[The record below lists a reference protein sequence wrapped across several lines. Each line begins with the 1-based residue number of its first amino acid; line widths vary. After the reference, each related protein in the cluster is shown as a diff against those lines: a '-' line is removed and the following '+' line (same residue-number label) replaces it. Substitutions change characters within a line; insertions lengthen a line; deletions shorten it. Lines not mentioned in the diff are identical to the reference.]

1 MPPGMVW
8 VPGGTFQMGDDVYP
22 EEGPTHSVTVTGFFM
37 DAHEVTNAEF
47 AAFVTATGYRTIA
60 ERGVLSVTR
69 PDMPAE
75 MLSPGAAV
83 FSSTAKGEAP
93 VWHYVDGAS
102 WRHPLGPGSSIE
114 KRDQYPVVA
123 VALADAQAYAVWKG
137 AMLPTEAQWEWAAMA
152 ADPKAPREHHQ
163 PTKANTWQG
172 PFPEEDTG
180 ADGYR
185 GLAPVA
191 RFAPNRL
198 GLFDLIG
205 NVWEWTSTPW
215 SKEPPARRVIKG
227 GSYLCSSTFCRRYRA
242 GARQPQEADL
252 ATCHLGF
259 RTVRAAATQKA
270 SKN

>member
-1 MPPGMVW
+1 MVW
-8 VPGGTFQMGDDVYP
+8 VPGGTFLMGDDVYP
-22 EEGPTHSVTVTGFFM
+22 EEGPAHSVTVTGFFM

-47 AAFVTATGYRTIA
+47 AAFVASTGYQTVA
-60 ERGVLSVTR
+60 ERTVPSTTR

-75 MLSPGAAV
+75 MLTPGAAF
-83 FSSTAKGEAP
+83 FSATTKAKGEAP
-93 VWHYVDGAS
+93 AWHYVDGAN
-102 WRHPLGPGSSIE
+102 WRHPDGPDSSIDGKE
-114 KRDQYPVVA
+114 HYPVVA
-123 VALADAQAYAVWKG
+123 VALADAQAYAAWKG
-137 AMLPTEAQWEWAAMA
+137 ASLPTEAQWEWAAMG

-172 PFPEEDTG
+172 QFPEEDTG

-191 RFAPNRL
+191 RFAPNKL

-242 GARQPQEADL
+242 GARQPQEEDL

-259 RTVRAAATQKA
+259 RTVRAAAPAQKA